1 MPYTPSSTSAA
12 GYSSN
17 SLSWRFS
24 YWGDVLP
31 QRWTRNQRAL
41 LHGGEL
47 RSVYHTPE
55 SCQFEVVTTA
65 DRAQT
70 MVFLRS
76 KMKLDKKMQNAA
88 TDAAVTRMMQNKWR
102 CGVKA

>member
-1 MPYTPSSTSAA
+1 
-12 GYSSN
+12 
-17 SLSWRFS
+17 
-24 YWGDVLP
+24 
-31 QRWTRNQRAL
+31 
-41 LHGGEL
+41 
-47 RSVYHTPE
+47 
-55 SCQFEVVTTA
+55 
-65 DRAQT
+65 